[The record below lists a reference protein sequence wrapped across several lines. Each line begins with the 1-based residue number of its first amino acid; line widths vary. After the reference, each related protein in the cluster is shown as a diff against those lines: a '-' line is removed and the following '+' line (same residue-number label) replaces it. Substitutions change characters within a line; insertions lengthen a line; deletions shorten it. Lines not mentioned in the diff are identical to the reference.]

1 MIKEAI
7 VETSGTLWDS
17 EAIQNLEQRWKVMV
31 GLWQDT
37 VGSKIYIE
45 MTDGQKLRTE
55 RWLVKTFN
63 SSGMNEV
70 PGI

>member
-1 MIKEAI
+1 
-7 VETSGTLWDS
+7 
-17 EAIQNLEQRWKVMV
+17 MV

-37 VGSKIYIE
+37 AGSKIYIE

-63 SSGMNEV
+63 SSGMNDV
-70 PGI
+70 FGI